1 MKNSLQPWPVRSV
14 KVHGR
19 IRHDASVKKA
29 FSRRPLPKIC
39 FLDADVLQIGCI
51 WPVTYE
57 VKKGNKKIFKKAV
70 TSAFQNPSIGV

>member
-1 MKNSLQPWPVRSV
+1 MKNSLQPWPVRLV
-14 KVHGR
+14 KVYGR

-29 FSRRPLPKIC
+29 FSHFLLPKIC

-57 VKKGNKKIFKKAV
+57 VKKEIKKFLRKL
-70 TSAFQNPSIGV
+70 